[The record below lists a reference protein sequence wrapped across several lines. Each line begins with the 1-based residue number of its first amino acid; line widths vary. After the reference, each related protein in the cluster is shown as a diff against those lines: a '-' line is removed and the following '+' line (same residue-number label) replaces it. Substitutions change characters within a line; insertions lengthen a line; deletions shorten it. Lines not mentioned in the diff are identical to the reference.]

1 MSDPMSG
8 WTLTIP
14 GQATLHTETCISCG
28 VVFAFATGLYE
39 ELKRKR
45 GVKKFYC
52 PNGHNM
58 WYTGKTDETKL
69 REAEAALQAKDDQLR
84 AAIREGDQARQETL
98 RIRQRISNGVCPCC
112 TRSFGDLR
120 RHMSTQH
127 PDYAVPG
134 DWKHQA
140 GPFRCSCGHKFE
152 NFRGLRTHQGHMRD
166 EDWDKPGTSSY
177 WAHLTV
183 V

>member
-1 MSDPMSG
+1 MSVNV
-8 WTLTIP
+8 LVTI
-14 GQATLHTETCISCG
+14 QDTSCG
-28 VVFAFATGLYE
+28 VCGIQFGLE
-39 ELKRKR
+39 QSFMSNRRKD
-45 GVKKFYC
+45 GKWFFC
-52 PNGHNM
+52 PNGHEIH
-58 WYTGKTDETKL
+58 WVPGKSDKQKL
-69 REAEAALQAKDDQLR
+69 TEANAALQAKDDQLR
-84 AAIREGDQARQETL
+84 TAIREGDQARQETL
-98 RIRQRISNGVCPCC
+98 RIRQRIANGVCPCC

-134 DWKHQA
+134 DWKHEA